1 LASSL
6 GDLKDDLEVVEA
18 RRRQVEAQ
26 TVTAYLLRGAEKA
39 GGAALEAP
47 HSDGRRERN
56 DAALQEF
63 LKALE
68 VDGDDVDALELAAK
82 QYMLLAEHQL
92 ARKCLEKMA
101 SAAKDDPL
109 RRARALRLQAEILE
123 KENAATPLDQARGL
137 LITAIEEVLLPF
149 KHSSPERTLELAKA
163 YRVRGEVQLKREKFT
178 ASGDALLEA
187 QACFARLRRGARN
200 GRKGKLGLFGP
211 AAEEGLESTEC
222 ALKRLAQAKK
232 DREAPGV

>member
-6 GDLKDDLEVVEA
+6 DDLKDDLEVVEA
-18 RRRQVEAQ
+18 RRRQVETQ
-26 TVTAYLLRGAEKA
+26 TVTAYLLQGVETA
-39 GGAALEAP
+39 GDAALEAS
-47 HSDGRRERN
+47 HSDAWRQKN
-56 DAALQEF
+56 DEALKEF

-82 QYMLLAEHQL
+82 QYMLLAEHQHAL
-92 ARKCLEKMA
+92 GCLERMG
-101 SAAKDDPL
+101 STTKDDPL

-123 KENAATPLDQARGL
+123 KENEATPLDKARGL
-137 LITAIEEVLLPF
+137 LITAIDEVLLPF
-149 KHSSPERTLELAKA
+149 KQSSPERTLELAKA

-187 QACFARLRRGARN
+187 RACFARLHRGARH
-200 GRKGKLGLFGP
+200 GRKGRLGLFGP
-211 AAEEGLESTEC
+211 AAEEGLKSTED

-232 DREAPGV
+232 DKEAPGD